1 MAGMLLKN
9 GFKAKGRKI
18 TNFFEGFEA
27 TQLLHRFYNFGRL
40 VTESQD
46 FKKF

>member
-1 MAGMLLKN
+1 MAAMLLKN
-9 GFKAKGRKI
+9 GFKAKDRKI
-18 TNFFEGFEA
+18 NFIEGMEA
-27 TQLLHRFYNFGRL
+27 TQSLHRFYSFGRL